1 MSINATGGAALME
14 LVPYLRPDVK
24 WMPVRGPGMRLCG
37 DDDRLAV
44 TVVVDGDQYAAVVEE
59 GSPLEP
65 VGSVGDPEGVAAR
78 MGRMVTAGAA
88 S

>member
-1 MSINATGGAALME
+1 MDATGGAALME
-14 LVPYLRPDVK
+14 LVPYLSPDLE
-24 WMPVRGPGMRLCG
+24 WTPVRGPGIRLCG

-44 TVVVDGDQYAAVVEE
+44 TVVVEGDQFAAIVEY

-65 VGSVGDPEGVAAR
+65 IGPISDPEEVAAR
-78 MGRMVTAGAA
+78 MARMVTAGAA

>member
-14 LVPYLRPDVK
+14 LVPYLSPEVE
-24 WMPVRGPGMRLCG
+24 WTPVRGPGMRLRG

-44 TVVVDGDQYAAVVEE
+44 TVVVEGDQFAAVIEE

-65 VGSVGDPEGVAAR
+65 VGPVDDPEGVAAR